1 MTYTQILKEIYLE
14 NKKWIYIYL
23 TICLVFSML
32 AFGNVNISHAAD
44 AVTATD
50 AVSALGGDFGK
61 VFAPVTQGYLSSID
75 TPTVLVILCGISLA
89 LDYIP
94 ESALISL
101 GEVIDV
107 DGLEG
112 LLDYSFGIIDYNVFR
127 VLCLVWFVVTKL
139 LRSNR
144 LTYTTGVILEDVET
158 KIGAVVT
165 FLVVAS
171 QFLANIPLQN
181 TAMTGLNT
189 QLCTISQATTISQ
202 PMLMIQ
208 NGFYVFLCFV
218 LLVSV
223 MVVYF
228 LIRYLFYFIDIVL
241 LPVCSAVDFTS
252 TGLEFVKTV
261 GIVGLLYISVRHPYV
276 FCVIFA
282 MILIVAIVL
291 FKKSY
296 TTIRYFKNIYVKPF
310 FKGFLGFDNEMPLIA
325 SKAPKKVKRF
335 VESLATQDKTA
346 QDVQIMIPV
355 YWVKKVPGNEKIC
368 KHDRWWFVVVGQ
380 KQYICQP
387 GRSKNNGLIIE
398 LDNRINNKFFIK
410 KSLRFFEIFNLE
422 DEANIGK
429 LFHKLNKKYH
439 FVFSKEY
446 YYRFDDIKVL
456 TGYTDYTLYR
466 NQIRQGIKLS
476 KKEEREQR
484 RLERLE
490 AKEEKRIL
498 QKEFIK

>member
-1 MTYTQILKEIYLE
+1 MTYTQMIKEIYFE
-14 NKKWIYIYL
+14 NKKWIYTYL

-32 AFGNVNISHAAD
+32 AFGNSNMSSAAD
-44 AVTATD
+44 AVTATE

-94 ESALISL
+94 ESELVSL

-112 LLDYSFGIIDYNVFR
+112 LLDYSFGIIDYNLFR
-127 VLCLVWFVVTKL
+127 ILCLVWFVVTKL

-171 QFLANIPLQN
+171 QFLANIPLQD

-189 QLCTISQATTISQ
+189 KLCAISQATTISQ
-202 PMLMIQ
+202 PMLMIH
-208 NGFYVFLCFV
+208 NGFYVFLCFA

-252 TGLEFVKTV
+252 TGLEFVKTA
-261 GIVGLLYISVRHPYV
+261 GIVGLLYISVRHPYI

-296 TTIRYFKNIYVKPF
+296 TTVRYFKNIYVKPF
-310 FKGFLGFDNEMPLIA
+310 FKGFLGFDNQFALIS
-325 SKAPKKVKRF
+325 SKAPKKVKQF
-335 VESLATQDKTA
+335 AEEQKAELL
-346 QDVQIMIPV
+346 IPV
-355 YWVKKVPGNEKIC
+355 YWVKKVPGNEKIR
-368 KHDRWWFVVVGQ
+368 KHDRWWFVATGQ
-380 KQYICQP
+380 KQYICQF
-387 GRSKNNGLIIE
+387 GRIKNKCVVIE
-398 LDNRINNKFFIK
+398 LNNHTDDKMFIK
-410 KSLRFFEIFNLE
+410 KSLRFFEVFNL
-422 DEANIGK
+422 DESEENIGK
-429 LFHKLNKKYH
+429 LFHKLNKKFH

-446 YYRFDDIKVL
+446 YYRFDDIKAL
-456 TGYTDYTLYR
+456 TGYMDYTLYR

-476 KKEEREQR
+476 KREAREQK

-490 AKEEKRIL
+490 AKSEKR
-498 QKEFIK
+498 FS